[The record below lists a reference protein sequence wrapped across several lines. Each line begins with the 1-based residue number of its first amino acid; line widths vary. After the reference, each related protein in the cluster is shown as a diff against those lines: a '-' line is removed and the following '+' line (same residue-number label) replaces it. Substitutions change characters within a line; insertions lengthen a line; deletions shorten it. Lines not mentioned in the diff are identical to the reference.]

1 MQWRALGPVE
11 VVVADELVDLGP
23 PRQRALFGFLLSRI
37 DRPVPVDTVI
47 EEIWAGAAPA
57 AAVTS
62 IRAYVSNLRRVLEP
76 HRPPRAPATILRTK
90 APGYLL
96 DSRGVDVDIRRFT
109 SHAQGGRQALRSAD
123 PQRALGEFDAALK
136 LWRGPPYADMADAG
150 WAAPEITRLQELRL
164 SVVEGRCSSQLDL
177 GDPHGAVAELEM
189 HVRSH
194 PLREH
199 GCELLALALYRAGR
213 QVEALEVLRVTRTRL
228 ATELGLDP
236 GVALQRLEHDILT
249 HAPSL
254 DWQPPRSSTTVR
266 AAGQHSLTPAGE
278 AAPAVVAPL
287 MSAPAALGLP
297 AQRPSV
303 GGVQRVVSTQI
314 QGLSEV
320 VGREAELAGLRAAFT
335 ASPRRGR
342 PVWRVLTGLGGVGKT
357 SLARAYA
364 QRYQEHYALVWWI
377 RAGDPQA
384 VAGEFRT
391 LLTLLAPH
399 YAEAHDPAQ
408 AVHAVLANWTEPWLL
423 IIDNVAT
430 PEALRGLLPACG
442 TGDVLITSRF
452 GIWPDRQVV
461 VPVHPL
467 DLSDAVTLI
476 TTLSGDPDQASAAVL
491 AAELG
496 GLPLALAQA
505 ACYVAHSALDLAG
518 YLRLY
523 RSRRAELHQHGHAP
537 DYPDT
542 LATTWRLAFDQL
554 SLPARALLN
563 LLAWYAPDTIPLD
576 RLLTAD
582 AATVQLPD
590 PVGPLLRPVL
600 DDSLHQH
607 RAITE
612 LIGYGLLTRTGPT
625 GSVSVHRLV
634 QAVTADQLV
643 ADNTHQDWINAAA
656 AVLHRAC
663 PRWPATRAAIS
674 AWQSLHTHV
683 RTLINHADPAH
694 LLILTLR
701 YTFADWAGIGG
712 DFFRARQLYAGVVED
727 AQQAL
732 GPNHRHT
739 LAIRS
744 SHAYWTGKAGDVTRA
759 RELSAAVVADM
770 IRVLGPHDR
779 ETLLARTDLA
789 RWTGAAGEVH
799 RARELVATV
808 VQDAEQRLGADDRY
822 ALVPRAELAR
832 WTGAAGEV
840 HRARELAAAV
850 VEDTQRLLG
859 ADHRYTLL
867 ARASLARWT
876 GEAGDVEGARQLAA
890 ALVEDDE
897 RLLGADHRHTL
908 LARANLARWT
918 GAAGDVSLAN
928 TLASAVL
935 ADFVRVYGPDHH
947 DTRIARGWL
956 APWLRLAPST
966 GDRGGER

>member
-1 MQWRALGPVE
+1 MQWRALGSVE
-11 VVVADELVDLGP
+11 VVVADQLVDLGP
-23 PRQRALFGFLLSRI
+23 PRQRALFGLLLSRI
-37 DRPVPVDTVI
+37 DRPVPLDTVI
-47 EEIWAGAAPA
+47 EEVWAGTPPA

-96 DSRGVDVDIRRFT
+96 DSRCVDFDVRRFT
-109 SHAQGGRQALRSAD
+109 CHAQAGRQALHSAD

-150 WAAPEITRLQELRL
+150 WAAPEIARLQELRL
-164 SVVEGRCSSQLDL
+164 SVVEGRCSAQLAL
-177 GDPHGAVAELEM
+177 GDHHGAVAELEM

-213 QVEALEVLRVTRTRL
+213 QAEALGVLRATRTRL

-236 GVALQRLEHDILT
+236 GVALQRLERDILT

-254 DWQPPRSSTTVR
+254 DWHPPRSSGTVR
-266 AAGQHSLTPAGE
+266 AAGQRSLTPVVE
-278 AAPAVVAPL
+278 PAPAVVAPL
-287 MSAPAALGLP
+287 MSAPALGLP
-297 AQRPSV
+297 AHRPGAS
-303 GGVQRVVSTQI
+303 GVQRVVSTQV

-320 VGREAELAGLRAAFT
+320 VGREAELAALRAAFT

-364 QRYQEHYALVWWI
+364 QRFQEHYALVWWI

-391 LLTLLAPH
+391 LLALLAPH
-399 YAEAHDPAQ
+399 YAETHDPTQ
-408 AVHAVLANWTEPWLL
+408 AAHAVLANWTEPWLL

-430 PEALRGLLPACG
+430 PQALHGLLPACG
-442 TGDVLITSRF
+442 AGDVLVTSRF

-461 VPVHPL
+461 VPVQPL
-467 DLSDAVTLI
+467 DLSHAVTLI
-476 TTLSGDPDQASAAVL
+476 TTLSGDPDQATAAAL

-518 YLRLY
+518 YLKLY

-554 SLPARALLN
+554 SAPARAVLN

-582 AATVQLPD
+582 AASLQLPD
-590 PVGPLLRPVL
+590 SIGPLLRPVL
-600 DDSLHQH
+600 CDSLHQH

-612 LIGYGLLTRTGPT
+612 LIGYGLLTRTGPA
-625 GSVSVHRLV
+625 GSVTVHRLV

-643 ADNTHQDWINAAA
+643 ADNTHHDWINTAA
-656 AVLHRAC
+656 AVLQRAC

-683 RTLINHADPAH
+683 RTLINHAEPAH
-694 LLILTLR
+694 LLTLTLR
-701 YTFADWAGIGG
+701 YTFADWTGISG
-712 DFFRARQLYAGVVED
+712 DFLRARQLYAGVVED
-727 AQQAL
+727 AQRAL
-732 GPNHRHT
+732 GPDHRHT

-744 SHAYWTGKAGDVTRA
+744 SHAYWTGKAGDVARA
-759 RELSAAVVADM
+759 RELSAAVVRDM

-789 RWTGAAGEVH
+789 RWTGAAGEVQ
-799 RARELVATV
+799 RARELVAAV
-808 VQDAEQRLGADDRY
+808 VQDAEQRLDAGDRY

-840 HRARELAAAV
+840 QQARELAAAV

-867 ARASLARWT
+867 ARASLVRWT
-876 GEAGDVEGARQLAA
+876 GEAGDVEGARELAA

-908 LARANLARWT
+908 LARAALARWT
-918 GAAGDVSLAN
+918 AAAGDVSRACTLAN
-928 TLASAVL
+928 AVL
-935 ADFVRVYGPDHH
+935 ADFVRVYGPNHH
-947 DTRIARGWL
+947 DTRIARTWL
-956 APWLRLAPST
+956 APWTRLAPPRS
-966 GDRGGER
+966 GRISER